1 MADSATN
8 DEIIAFRL
16 RAHHLDERLSHNSL
30 LDAAGACGIQNSPP
44 GSALTA
50 LHARGAVRIRR
61 QRRRPDQI
69 RAAAPLTA
77 LL

>member
-16 RAHHLDERLSHNSL
+16 RAHRLDERLSHNSL
-30 LDAAGACGIQNSPP
+30 LDAAVACGIQNGPP

-50 LHARGAVRIRR
+50 LHARGAARIRR

-69 RAAAPLTA
+69 QAAAPLTA

>member
-8 DEIIAFRL
+8 DEIIASRL
-16 RAHHLDERLSHNSL
+16 RAHHLDERLSYNSL

-50 LHARGAVRIRR
+50 LHARAPSASDDSEGDRTRSELLRR
-61 QRRRPDQI
+61 
-69 RAAAPLTA
+69 
-77 LL
+77 